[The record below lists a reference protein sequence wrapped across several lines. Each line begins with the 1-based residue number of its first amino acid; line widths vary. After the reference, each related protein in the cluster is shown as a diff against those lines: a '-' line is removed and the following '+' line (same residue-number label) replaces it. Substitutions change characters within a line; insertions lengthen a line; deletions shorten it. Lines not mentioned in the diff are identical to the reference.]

1 MPVDS
6 LNRSGASSDKGRF
19 RTFPQPIATVMNS
32 ATTLSD
38 AASVPVRAPRLL
50 GLYLLLIIA
59 AAIEAFEGL
68 SHAPMLFGDMSEI
81 PGPGIGGAII
91 KAYIASHPVLA
102 LAALAL
108 ATVGRLRYA
117 IMALGALVLMNWLNY
132 MPSVVRHG
140 LDFGGLAAF
149 QTPVQIIAFPLMG
162 ACAIALAAR
171 KERLGLATLLV
182 SIPTLFDVLA
192 VIAFGISVFLY
203 GF

>member
-1 MPVDS
+1 
-6 LNRSGASSDKGRF
+6 
-19 RTFPQPIATVMNS
+19 MNS
-32 ATTLSD
+32 ATTLPD
-38 AASVPVRAPRLL
+38 AASVPVRVPRLL
-50 GLYLLLIIA
+50 GLYLLLIII

-91 KAYIASHPVLA
+91 KAYIAVHPLLA

-108 ATVGRLRYA
+108 ATIGRLRCA
-117 IMALGALVLMNWLNY
+117 IMALGALVLMNWLND

-140 LDFGGLAAF
+140 LDFKGLSAF
-149 QTPVQIIAFPLMG
+149 ETPMQIIAFPLMG

-171 KERLGLATLLV
+171 SQRLGLATLLV
-182 SIPTLFDVLA
+182 GIPTLYGVMA
-192 VIAFGISVFLY
+192 VVAFGIGVFLH